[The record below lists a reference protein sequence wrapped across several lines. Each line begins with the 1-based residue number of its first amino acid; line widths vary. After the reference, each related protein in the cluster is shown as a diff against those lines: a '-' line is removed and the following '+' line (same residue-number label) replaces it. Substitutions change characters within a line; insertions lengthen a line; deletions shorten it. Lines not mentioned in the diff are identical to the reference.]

1 MPKSIV
7 KVVAARKTLANCSSS
22 NKPPTSPREDAE
34 PITLA
39 RSNVLWQAQE
49 LLNRAQSEDDIRAA
63 RALLRGVQQA
73 F

>member
-1 MPKSIV
+1 MLKTIV
-7 KVVAARKTLANCSSS
+7 KVTPARKKRANSSTANKQPTTPTDDAALTAFACS
-22 NKPPTSPREDAE
+22 T
-34 PITLA
+34 
-39 RSNVLWQAQE
+39 VLGQAQE